1 MQLTIITCI
10 RRPDAKPSRPLR
22 RIARFSSDASRIS
35 VSAMNTIHSLL
46 TAQRWPLW
54 AALASALILGG
65 AYFFQ
70 YVLGYDPCALC
81 YDQRHIHQA
90 VIGVGVAGGAGLIF
104 VPALRPYAMW
114 ICLVIGA
121 IYVYSAGFAF
131 WHAGIEYDWWEGP
144 STCTATGPA
153 SISTDDLN
161 AFLDGSGGPV
171 VLCDEAAWTLLGISM
186 AGYNALM
193 SAVLA
198 VASVYIGIRR
208 K

>member
-1 MQLTIITCI
+1 
-10 RRPDAKPSRPLR
+10 
-22 RIARFSSDASRIS
+22 
-35 VSAMNTIHSLL
+35 MNTITSCL
-46 TAQRWPLW
+46 TAQRWPFL
-54 AALASALILGG
+54 AAIASALILGG

-81 YDQRHIHQA
+81 YDQRHIHKA
-90 VIGVGVAGGAGLIF
+90 VIGVGLIGGLGLIF
-104 VPALRPYAMW
+104 VPALRAYAMW
-114 ICLVIGA
+114 ICLIIGA

-144 STCTATGPA
+144 STCTAGA
-153 SISTDDLN
+153 SVNLSTADLLSV
-161 AFLDGSGGPV
+161 LDGGGPV

-198 VASVYIGIRR
+198 AASVFIGVKR